1 MAFSQFQKSEIRGPG
16 SQARVRALLLDCRGL
31 SAHCLLTWL
40 RGEGGER
47 NRGREIE
54 KERDRDRDIET
65 ERRNEGENT
74 PVRAMLFLLI
84 RTVILW
90 DQGSARTT
98 HSTPITL
105 LLQIQSRSQVG
116 GQGSHSSVRSSR
128 PVGLPR
134 GPAVPSLSAVRGA
147 RAAESRVRTSRVP
160 ALLSPFDSF
169 CQETDLRSSEAEP
182 RP

>member
-1 MAFSQFQKSEIRGPG
+1 M
-16 SQARVRALLLDCRGL
+16 LDCRGL

-54 KERDRDRDIET
+54 KERDRDRDTET

-134 GPAVPSLSAVRGA
+134 GPAVPVSAPREGLMRSDLA
-147 RAAESRVRTSRVP
+147 RSR
-160 ALLSPFDSF
+160 SPFSF
-169 CQETDLRSSEAEP
+169 RFLLPGDRPAQVRSGAQAVKGSASP
-182 RP
+182 APGDQRGRLSRG

>member
-1 MAFSQFQKSEIRGPG
+1 M
-16 SQARVRALLLDCRGL
+16 LDCRGL

-134 GPAVPSLSAVRGA
+134 GPAVPVSAPCEGLVLPSRAFGPRAFPLSF
-147 RAAESRVRTSRVP
+147 
-160 ALLSPFDSF
+160 LLSIPSARRQT
-169 CQETDLRSSEAEP
+169 CAGQKRSPGREGVGVPGP
-182 RP
+182 R